1 VLDVLRDRDVR
12 STFLMVADRVRQ
24 HPGLARRVISE
35 GHEVGLHGD
44 RHVELRGGESVR
56 SQYVA
61 LRRGRRDVEA
71 LLEARVRWFRAPF
84 GKQEPETV
92 LACHLAGMRP
102 LMWST
107 SAHDWQPD
115 TLEEQLAHV
124 SSGLEA
130 GAIVLLHDGSARI
143 AEPAPPPPEAQPELL
158 ERLLDLLQTRSLRP
172 VTVTELCAA
181 GSVVRAPWFEQWL
194 HH

>member
-1 VLDVLRDRDVR
+1 
-12 STFLMVADRVRQ
+12 MVAERVRQ
-24 HPGLARRVISE
+24 HPALARRVIAE

-44 RHVELRGGESVR
+44 RHVEMRGESIR
-56 SQYVA
+56 SQYTA
-61 LRRGRRDVEA
+61 LHRGRRDVEA
-71 LLEARVRWFRAPF
+71 LLGVRITWFRAPY

-92 LACHLAGMRP
+92 IACRLAAMRP

-115 TLEEQLAHV
+115 TIEDQLAHV
-124 SSGLEA
+124 AGGLEP

-143 AEPAPPPPEAQPELL
+143 AQPPPPPPRNQPELL
-158 ERLLDLLQTRSLRP
+158 ERVLDLLQQRSLRP
-172 VTVTELCAA
+172 VTIRELCASGPA
-181 GSVVRAPWFEQWL
+181 VRAPWFQQWL